1 MVVLRESP
9 WYQEILKEG
18 LQQGLQQ
25 GQTQVVMRQLSRR
38 LGDIPPD
45 LRQQIEG
52 LSEGEID
59 ELLEASLT
67 RFSRLEDLRTWLN
80 QLNR

>member
-1 MVVLRESP
+1 
-9 WYQEILKEG
+9 
-18 LQQGLQQ
+18 
-25 GQTQVVMRQLSRR
+25 
-38 LGDIPPD
+38 IPPD

>member
-9 WYQEILKEG
+9 WYQEI
-18 LQQGLQQ
+18 LQQ

-38 LGDIPPD
+38 LGEIPPD

-80 QLNR
+80 QANR